1 MVDELAGRRAVPEP
15 PTDRS
20 RGPIGSMPLLEREA
34 DPKSGKIRVTFR
46 LPAAA
51 GATVAWVAGEWNDW
65 SHLADKMEP
74 TADGVLECKVL
85 LEPGRS
91 YRFRY
96 YLGAGR
102 WENDWN
108 ADSYVDNEFGGA
120 DSVVTLSQN
129 GKGYSKSRE

>member
-1 MVDELAGRRAVPEP
+1 M
-15 PTDRS
+15 
-20 RGPIGSMPLLEREA
+20 LERHP
-34 DPKSGKIRVTFR
+34 DPASGKVRVTFR

-65 SHLADKMEP
+65 SHLADQMEA
-74 TADGVLECKVL
+74 TADGTLECNVI

-96 YLGAGR
+96 YLGADR

-120 DSVVTLSQN
+120 DSVVTLAATESSGRPN
-129 GKGYSKSRE
+129 GGRVESVPSPRRIRVDDLG

>member
-1 MVDELAGRRAVPEP
+1 M
-15 PTDRS
+15 
-20 RGPIGSMPLLEREA
+20 LEREP
-34 DPKSGKIRVTFR
+34 DPKSGKVRVTFR

-65 SHLADKMEP
+65 SHLADQMDA
-74 TADGVLECKVL
+74 TADGTLECKVL

-96 YLGAGR
+96 YLGDDK
-102 WENDWN
+102 WENDWD

-120 DSVVTLSQN
+120 DSVVTLVP
-129 GKGYSKSRE
+129 RCRVDDLA